1 MKYLPIAAISLAILA
16 GGYFYIGN
24 AGEEAPSP
32 QAAVMPGAPLVQ
44 VTLPDA
50 LTENAQIG
58 QRIFDANCATC
69 HGPNASGREGMAPPL
84 VHKIYEPSHH
94 GDESFQLAVAQG
106 VRAHHWRFGDMA
118 PVTGLTRADV
128 ALVVEYVRELQRAN
142 GIN

>member
-1 MKYLPIAAISLAILA
+1 MKYLPIAALCLALLG
-16 GGYFYIGN
+16 GGYVYI
-24 AGEEAPSP
+24 ARQSDDATPEPV
-32 QAAVMPGAPLVQ
+32 AVMPGAPLVQ
-44 VTLPDA
+44 VALPET

-94 GDESFQLAVAQG
+94 GDASFQLAVAQG
-106 VRAHHWRFGDMA
+106 VRAHHWPYGNMPA
-118 PVTGLTRADV
+118 VTGLTQGDV
-128 ALVVEYVRELQRAN
+128 TMVITYVRELQRAN